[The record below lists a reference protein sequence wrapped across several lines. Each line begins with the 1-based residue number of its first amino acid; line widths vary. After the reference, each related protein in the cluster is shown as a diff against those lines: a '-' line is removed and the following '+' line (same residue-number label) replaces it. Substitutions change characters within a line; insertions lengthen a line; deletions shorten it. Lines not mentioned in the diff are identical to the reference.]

1 MRAGAPDEATHLVNP
16 RPLHAGAWWLWAIGM
31 AAAVSRTTNP
41 LLLALAVGVVAV
53 VVSVHRSPAA
63 WGRSFGAFL
72 RLGVVVVV
80 LRVVFE
86 VVFGASAVGSVLL
99 ELPEIPLPDWAAGV
113 RLGGPVTAP
122 QLLAAVYDGLRLFA
136 VLACVGAANSLADP
150 RRLLKSLPASL
161 YEVGVAVVVALSVT
175 PLLIMELGEV
185 RKARRLRGRN
195 DRGLRGAAAAALPVL
210 TAALE
215 RSLALAAAMDSRGY
229 GRTRADS
236 PRANRVAAVLTLVGL
251 VGVLV
256 GIYGLLD
263 AGSPGPL
270 GLPLLALGAA
280 TAVAGLGLGRT
291 RQLRTRYRPDPWS
304 WPEWGVTASGAA
316 AAITMTALAVAATP
330 GLTPITDPPTWPTL
344 PPVAAFGLLLGLLPV
359 WLAPPR
365 PQNLPLAVERRE
377 EVPV

>member
-1 MRAGAPDEATHLVNP
+1 MNP
-16 RPLHAGAWWLWAIGM
+16 RPLHPGAWWLWAIGM

-80 LRVVFE
+80 LRVLFE
-86 VVFGASAVGSVLL
+86 VLFGPSAVGSVLL

-136 VLACVGAANSLADP
+136 VLACIGAANSLADP

-229 GRTRADS
+229 GRTRSES
-236 PRANRVAAVLTLVGL
+236 PRANRTAAVLTLVGL

-270 GLPLLALGAA
+270 GLPLLALGALA
-280 TAVAGLGLGRT
+280 AVAGLGLGRK

-304 WPEWGVTASGAA
+304 WPEWGVAASGIA
-316 AAITMTALAVAATP
+316 AAITMTALSLAAAP
-330 GLTPITDPPTWPTL
+330 GLTPVTDPPTWPPL
-344 PPVAAFGLLLGLLPV
+344 PPIAAFGLLLGLLPV
-359 WLAPPR
+359 WLAPQR
-365 PQNLPLAVERRE
+365 PEVPLAPVAKRT